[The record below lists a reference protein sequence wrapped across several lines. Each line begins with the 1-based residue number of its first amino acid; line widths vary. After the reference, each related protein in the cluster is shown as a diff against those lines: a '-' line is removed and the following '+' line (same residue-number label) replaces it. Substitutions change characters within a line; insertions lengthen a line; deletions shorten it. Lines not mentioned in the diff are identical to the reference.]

1 MNASDKKKLIL
12 PAAAFVV
19 GLLALVAAIFVVA
32 GPGERSGGSGI
43 GGPFALVNQDGRKVS
58 EKDFAGAPFL
68 VFFGFTHCPDICPT
82 TLHETSEVL
91 RALGNSAD
99 KLRVAFITV
108 DPDRDTP
115 DALKSYLGSFD
126 PRIVALTGS
135 QAEIDGVAKAYRAY
149 YRKVPLKDGSYTM
162 DHTAL
167 VYLMDKR
174 GNFVGSFNVK
184 RPPQEAVKELSRYL

>member
-1 MNASDKKKLIL
+1 VSDKKTLIL

-19 GLLALVAAIFVVA
+19 GFLALVTAVIVVIA
-32 GPGERSGGSGI
+32 PGERSGGGGI
-43 GGPFALVNQDGRKVS
+43 GGPFALVGQDGRKVS
-58 EKDFAGAPFL
+58 DKDFAGAPFL
-68 VFFGFTHCPDICPT
+68 VFFGFTHCPDVCPT
-82 TLHETSEVL
+82 TLYETSEVL
-91 RALGNSAD
+91 RALGNNAG
-99 KLRVAFITV
+99 KLHVAFITV

-115 DALKSYLGSFD
+115 DALKNYLGSFD
-126 PRIVALTGS
+126 PRIVGLTGS
-135 QAEIDGVAKAYRAY
+135 QEEIDRVAKAYRAY

-184 RPPQEAVKELSRYL
+184 RPPQEAAKELDRYL